1 MRMTARMLVLRP
13 LAFGS
18 SSFRPR
24 RLTEEHA
31 TGESCQGCNEKLAPA
46 CSPPLDSWL
55 DGAHLPRCR
64 PAPPRTRPRYGWRQA
79 QRARTFAPPYGEELR
94 RNNSGARRPV
104 LREFLKKRKGREL
117 SRRHTERN
125 SAEIT
130 AARGAPF
137 CASSSK
143 AQRARTFAPPY
154 GEELRRNNSGARRPV
169 LREFLKSAGVYIR
182 STRTPPFVVTARTS
196 FPPEPRSTAICRLIS
211 PCTVTGKSIRTPPFT
226 VPVSRCAE

>member
-104 LREFLKKRKGREL
+104 LREFLK
-117 SRRHTERN
+117 
-125 SAEIT
+125 
-130 AARGAPF
+130 
-137 CASSSK
+137 
-143 AQRARTFAPPY
+143 
-154 GEELRRNNSGARRPV
+154 
-169 LREFLKSAGVYIR
+169 SAGVYIR